1 MPFGSNRFSSSQ
13 SSFGKDFNQSFNP
26 PGSDPGQDF
35 ALDNP
40 FNFTPKDSSYR
51 SRIRFYDHDSV
62 WARWRRGYELYVLTQ
77 STLGSYGDQ
86 RNNYGD
92 YRFYCAYQLYP
103 GIFIPA
109 RIFTFPT
116 NNQEI
121 LTQLVGIRDA
131 NGFNFYNYGMPILAV
146 RYLGSALNGAYTQ
159 SGNTITVT
167 ISNHGLRI
175 GDNVY
180 LVFTSGTAVSAT
192 LPVTAATTN
201 TFTCLAANPLTTSG
215 NATAQ
220 ISTTFD
226 DIRWTE
232 TRVRIRSIFQPVPQ
246 LIGERLTDR
255 VIERDP
261 GVSSTYS
268 RTGTTVTVTCSTPHG
283 LATGNTIFASVQ
295 SGTVISKQY
304 IVTVTSSTQLTFV
317 TSDSTTTSGNLVVNR
332 LIPGY
337 DYSNYVGYTLTG
349 VDTTNNE
356 LIFQRADSYG
366 AKLVNNIPTTTV
378 PAERGF
384 LVGRFLTTEIRY
396 QCSCQD
402 YTRRQGYNMYDPGT
416 DKRFPVTPITSVK
429 PGQRLNKDNT
439 VTNERDNDGV
449 FSDLGFVTPV
459 NNFYGLPDYGDTKS
473 NSYTNL
479 NYYQLRWC
487 KHIYAALFS
496 INHDEGNTPILGSGK
511 YIQSGPNITI
521 TINSHGL
528 VANERIQVDFT
539 SGNALSGEYVIT
551 QILDVNT
558 FNIVY
563 PYSGSTN
570 GYCNVS
576 NVRRHQFIDAWLL
589 EPSDKPV
596 GDGLNIFYE
605 NFTKENARLGKAIER
620 LSMMKQGLPWVGTVT
635 GVGAGNLPQQTANY
649 TAELAPMLLTDDI
662 RRIEEGL
669 DRQGT
674 LTNSTQRMVA
684 IMSKLLNVDPSVI
697 IGEKFGLLDQ
707 PLSNY
712 LTSYP
717 YGFINAG
724 NYLNGKPYSVQGA
737 STTTAG
743 AVTENPD
750 IVTQLDCGTYNPYI
764 NQDFTV
770 DAGIYA

>member
-1 MPFGSNRFSSSQ
+1 MPFGSNRFSKSQ
-13 SSFGKDFNQSFNP
+13 SNFSSGFNQNFNP
-26 PGSDPGQDF
+26 PGTDPGVDF
-35 ALDNP
+35 VADNP
-40 FNFTPKDSSYR
+40 FNFTPKDNSYR

-62 WARWRRGYELYVLTQ
+62 WTRWRRGYELYVLTQ
-77 STLGSYGDQ
+77 STLGSYGNQ

-146 RYLGSALNGAYTQ
+146 RYLGPSLNGTYTQ
-159 SGNTITVT
+159 AGNTITVT
-167 ISNHGLRI
+167 ISKHGFRI
-175 GDNVY
+175 GDNIY
-180 LVFTSGTAVSAT
+180 LAFNSGTAVSAT
-192 LPVTAATTN
+192 LPVTASTPD
-201 TFTCLAANPLTTSG
+201 TFTCLASGALTTSG
-215 NATAQ
+215 NVTAQ

-232 TRVRIRSIFQPVPQ
+232 TRVKIRSIFQPVPQ
-246 LIGERLTDR
+246 LIGERFVDR

-295 SGTVISKQY
+295 SGSVISKQY
-304 IVTVTSSTQLTFV
+304 TVTVTSSTNLTFV
-317 TSDSTTTSGNLVVNR
+317 TSDSTSTSGSLIVNR

-337 DYSNYVGYTLTG
+337 DYNNYVGYTLTG
-349 VDTTNNE
+349 IDNVNNE

-366 AKLVNNIPTTTV
+366 AKLVNNKAATTV

-384 LVGRFLTTEIRY
+384 IVGRFLTTEIRY

-402 YTRRQGYNMYDPGT
+402 YTRRKGYNMYDKDT
-416 DKRFPVTPITSVK
+416 DNRFPVTPISSVK

-439 VTNERDNDGV
+439 LTNERDDDGV

-459 NNFYGLPDYGDTKS
+459 NNFYGLPDYGDTTA

-479 NYYQLRWC
+479 KYYQLRWC

-496 INHDEGNTPILGSGK
+496 INHDEGNTPILGSGI
-511 YIQSGPNITI
+511 YTQSGPNITI
-521 TINSHGL
+521 TINNHGL
-528 VANERIQVDFT
+528 VANETIQVDIT
-539 SGNALSGEYVIT
+539 SGAALSGEYVIT
-551 QILDVNT
+551 QIIDNNN

-563 PYSGSTN
+563 PYSGTAK
-570 GYCNVS
+570 GYCDIS
-576 NVRRHQFIDAWLL
+576 NVRRHQFIDAWLY

-596 GDGLNIFYE
+596 GDGLDTFYE
-605 NFTKENARLGKAIER
+605 NFTKENARLGQAIER
-620 LSMMKQGLPWVGTVT
+620 LSMMKQGLKWVGTASGLGT
-635 GVGAGNLPQQTANY
+635 GNLPQQTANY
-649 TAELAPMLLTDDI
+649 SPELASMLLTDDI
-662 RRIEEGL
+662 RRVEEGL
-669 DRQGT
+669 NRQGS
-674 LTNSTQRMVA
+674 LQNSTQRMIS
-684 IMSKLLNVDPSVI
+684 IMSKLLNVEPSVI

-707 PLSNY
+707 PLYNY

-717 YGFINAG
+717 YGLVNAG
-724 NYLNGKPYSVQGA
+724 NYLNGSPYSVQGA
-737 STTTAG
+737 STTTPG
-743 AVTENPD
+743 VVTEDPNV
-750 IVTQLDCGTYNPYI
+750 VTQLDCGTYNPYI
-764 NQDFTV
+764 NQNFTV
-770 DAGIYA
+770 DAGLYA

>member
-1 MPFGSNRFSSSQ
+1 MPFGSNRFSNSQ
-13 SSFGKDFNQSFNP
+13 SNFGKDFNQSFNP
-26 PGSDPGQDF
+26 PGADPGQDF
-35 ALDNP
+35 AIDNP

-62 WARWRRGYELYVLTQ
+62 WTRWRRGYELYVLTQ

-86 RNNYGD
+86 RSNYGD

-146 RYLGSALNGAYTQ
+146 RYLGAALTGAYTQ
-159 SGNTITVT
+159 SGNAITVT
-167 ISNHGLRI
+167 SSNHGFRI
-175 GDNVY
+175 GDNIY
-180 LVFTSGTAVSAT
+180 LVFNSGTAVSAT
-192 LPVTAATTN
+192 LPVTAATKN
-201 TFTCLAANPLTTSG
+201 TFTCLASGSLTTSG
-215 NATAQ
+215 NVSAQ

-232 TRVRIRSIFQPVPQ
+232 TRVKIRSIFQPIPQ
-246 LIGERLTDR
+246 LIGERITDR
-255 VIERDP
+255 VFERDP
-261 GVSSTYS
+261 GVQSTYS
-268 RTGTTVTVTCSTPHG
+268 RSGTTVTVNCSTPHG
-283 LATGNTIFASVQ
+283 LATGNTVFVSVQ

-304 IVTVTSSTQLTFV
+304 TVKVTSSTQLTFV
-317 TSDSTTTSGNLVVNR
+317 TSDSTTTSGSLIVNR

-337 DYSNYVGYTLTG
+337 DYNNYVGYTLTG
-349 VDTTNNE
+349 VDNTNNE

-366 AKLVNNIPTTTV
+366 AKLVNNKATTTV

-402 YTRRQGYNMYDPGT
+402 YSRREGYNMYETGT

-429 PGQRLNKDNT
+429 PGERLNKNNT
-439 VTNERDNDGV
+439 LTNERDNDGV

-459 NNFYGLPDYGDTKS
+459 SNFYGLPDYGDTTA

-496 INHDEGNTPILGSGK
+496 LNHDEGNTPVLGSGA
-511 YIQSGPNITI
+511 YVQSGPNITI
-521 TINSHGL
+521 TINNHGL

-551 QILDVNT
+551 QILNVNT

-563 PYSGSTN
+563 PYSGSTR
-570 GYCNVS
+570 GYCNIS
-576 NVRRHQFIDAWLL
+576 NVKRHQFIDAWLL

-596 GDGLNIFYE
+596 GDGLDVFYE

-620 LSMMKQGLPWVGTVT
+620 LSMMKQGLKWVGTVT
-635 GVGAGNLPQQTANY
+635 GTGAGNLPQQTANY
-649 TAELAPMLLTDDI
+649 SPELASMLLTDDI
-662 RRIEEGL
+662 RRVEEGL

-674 LTNSTQRMVA
+674 LQNSTQRMIS
-684 IMSKLLNVDPSVI
+684 IMSKLLNVEPSVI

-717 YGFINAG
+717 YGLINAG
-724 NYLNGKPYSVQGA
+724 DYLNGKPYSVQGA
-737 STTTAG
+737 STTTSG
-743 AVTENPD
+743 TVTEDPNV
-750 IVTQLDCGTYNPYI
+750 VTQLDCGTYNPYI